1 MLFEALDAACA
12 GADGAVQ
19 MAALCSGRPFQTVL
33 DELFLCAAELAA
45 MPDEKACT
53 ALMLRRSGFSPHRF
67 GRGAPPD
74 AVFEAEVRARKHSA
88 LILQS
93 SDGARSLYS
102 LVQLRSDGFFLL
114 RGTPQAVRCPITQV
128 WTPDPHV
135 RLPRKRT
142 PRPPE
147 DAQETRVFRLCNV
160 NPLNRNTGDCVIR
173 ALSVLL
179 EQSWEDTL
187 CELSASGT
195 AEVSRRGV
203 FEAYLRA
210 KGAQMHETPRR
221 NHRLLTAAAFTEVL
235 ARRYTHAE
243 RICAYVGRGHLTA
256 FVPNGRGYQIVDTWN
271 PETLYVGRY
280 FVYRPA
286 PEAALQHGAHL
297 TRGLQ
302 IAHPAFGVGH
312 IVRYHL
318 SAQGPTELIV
328 QFAPGKTTRMPA
340 EWVEGLSPAD
350 SLSED
355 QEV

>member
-1 MLFEALDAACA
+1 MYFEALDAACA

-45 MPDEKACT
+45 MPDEKACVD
-53 ALMLRRSGFSPHRF
+53 LMLRKCGFSPHRF

-74 AVFEAEVRARKHSA
+74 AVFEEEVRARKHSA

-93 SDGARSLYS
+93 SDGVRSLYS
-102 LVQLRSDGFFLL
+102 LVEQHADGSYML
-114 RGTPQAVRCPITQV
+114 RGAPEAVRCPITQV

-135 RLPRKRT
+135 HLPRKRS

-147 DAQETRVFRLCNV
+147 EPLETRVFRLCNV

-195 AEVSRRGV
+195 AEVNRRGV

-210 KGAQMHETPRR
+210 KGATMRETPRR
-221 NHRLLTAAAFTEVL
+221 NHRMLTAAAFTEVL
-235 ARRYTHAE
+235 AARYTHAE
-243 RICAYVGRGHLTA
+243 RICANVGRGHLTA
-256 FVPNGRGYQIVDTWN
+256 FVPNGRSYQIVDTWD
-271 PETLYVGRY
+271 PGKLYVERY

-286 PEAALQHGAHL
+286 LEVSLQHGAHM

-302 IAHPAFGVGH
+302 IEHPAFGRGH

-318 SAQGPTELIV
+318 SAQEPAELTV
-328 QFAPGKTTRMPA
+328 QFAPGKTKRMLA
-340 EWVEGLSPAD
+340 EWIEDLSPAE
-350 SLSED
+350 LHIENL
-355 QEV
+355 EV